1 MIGLAVG
8 LGMAASILFFLFLRR
23 SIVRPI
29 VSLGENIRRIASF
42 EGDLSYRFRVDRND
56 EIGYI
61 VECLNSL
68 FDTLQESIR
77 GMKISIEETSVIAG
91 EIEKH
96 SDDLLRRTGEQSDM
110 RSSLSEFISDNRKE
124 LEVIGD
130 NSGRLRDSFVSL
142 AATFGSIFET
152 MQKLS
157 DRAEKSKHLLSSIAH
172 KIGAGNGSLESL
184 DGAMGRINM
193 NSAKMNEIISVIN
206 DISDR
211 INLLSLNASIEAA
224 RAGDAGRGF
233 AVVAEEISRLADATA
248 SSTRDIEALITHSAE
263 ATREGFKTVR
273 ETLSHIGSVSD
284 EILQIND
291 TFEGMYSFLEAQ
303 RAAKVAAERET
314 ELVARI
320 SDEGNGRIVRHQ
332 AYVEQAQ
339 DAVRSLERSLEE
351 NGRAAVEI
359 SSVTG
364 RIQNMM
370 RTMREK
376 SDFFKV

>member
-1 MIGLAVG
+1 
-8 LGMAASILFFLFLRR
+8 
-23 SIVRPI
+23 
-29 VSLGENIRRIASF
+29 
-42 EGDLSYRFRVDRND
+42 
-56 EIGYI
+56 
-61 VECLNSL
+61 
-68 FDTLQESIR
+68 
-77 GMKISIEETSVIAG
+77 
-91 EIEKH
+91 
-96 SDDLLRRTGEQSDM
+96 M
-110 RSSLSEFISDNRKE
+110 RSSLSEFIADNRKE

-142 AATFGSIFET
+142 AATFSSIFET

-157 DRAEKSKHLLSSIAH
+157 DRAEKSKQLLGSIAR

-184 DGAMGRINM
+184 DSAMDRINM

-303 RAAKVAAERET
+303 KEAKVSAERET
-314 ELVARI
+314 ELVVRI

-332 AYVEQAQ
+332 EYVEQAQ
-339 DAVRSLERSLEE
+339 NAVQSLDRSLEE

-359 SSVTG
+359 SSVTD